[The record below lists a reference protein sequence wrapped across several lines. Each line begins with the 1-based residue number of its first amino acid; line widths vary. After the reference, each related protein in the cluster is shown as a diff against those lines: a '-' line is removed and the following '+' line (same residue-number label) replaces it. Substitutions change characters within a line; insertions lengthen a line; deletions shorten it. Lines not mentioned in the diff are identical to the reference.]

1 MVFFIKAKYSSR
13 RMTIKHLVFSGGGP
27 IMIQIL
33 AALQELE
40 AKDFLH
46 RSNIETIYGTS
57 AGAIVATLIALKF
70 DWDTINNYIIKRPWQ
85 DVFPIHITHI
95 LDSYGKRG
103 IFDHQTVEKCF
114 KPLLDAKDIPIDIS
128 LLDFYHYSNIE
139 IHMFAFDINQYKTID
154 ISHVTFPELPLLT
167 AIQMS
172 CALPVLMA
180 PVCMNNMCI
189 MDGGVACNYPLN
201 YCIESGKKTDEILGF
216 KNKYSN
222 AITQTIINEES
233 TLFDY
238 ILGFMYKAIFRMN
251 TDDQYTIEYEVECDT
266 SYITI
271 ELLQNALSNVEV
283 RRELFNKGISTAQTF
298 LQNRI

>member
-1 MVFFIKAKYSSR
+1 LLFFIKAKYSSR

-46 RSNIETIYGTS
+46 MSNIETIYGTS

-70 DWDTINNYIIKRPWQ
+70 DWDTINDYIIKRPWQ

-103 IFDHQTVEKCF
+103 IFDHKTVEKCF
-114 KPLLDAKDIPIDIS
+114 KPLLDAKDIPIHIS

-172 CALPVLMA
+172 CALPVLMS

-201 YCIESGKKTDEILGF
+201 HCIESGKKTDEILGF

-238 ILGFMYKAIFRMN
+238 ILGFMYKAIFRMS

-283 RRELFNKGISTAQTF
+283 RRELFDKGISTAQTF

>member
-1 MVFFIKAKYSSR
+1 MLFFIKAKYSSR

-46 RSNIETIYGTS
+46 MSNIETIYGTS

-70 DWDTINNYIIKRPWQ
+70 DWDTINDYIIKRPWQ

-238 ILGFMYKAIFRMN
+238 ILGFIYKAIFRLN

-283 RRELFNKGISTAQTF
+283 RRELFDKGISTAQTF

>member
-1 MVFFIKAKYSSR
+1 LLFFIKAKYSSR

-46 RSNIETIYGTS
+46 MSNIETIYGTS

-70 DWDTINNYIIKRPWQ
+70 DWDTINDYIIKRPWQ

-114 KPLLDAKDIPIDIS
+114 KPLLDAKDIPIHIS

-238 ILGFMYKAIFRMN
+238 ILGFIYKAIFRLN

-283 RRELFNKGISTAQTF
+283 RRELFDKGISTAQTF